1 MIDICGCTKTLRLL
15 FLQILRPFNHGN
27 SSTYIF
33 NMHIL
38 IKSLRSTKTGRITQT
53 QVDILRRIKA
63 QIGTWAKNDIIYH
76 IMFIETS
83 SDQNTPAFILPLIL
97 QEGAVN
103 IHCLIRM
110 TIVSPHII
118 FQPVT
123 VVFKSRSEIGRHEKT
138 FIKRMYVLGTP
149 HSNKVCCLS
158 VCFERVIPGTVITV
172 TVCIGSRR
180 EDTQTILF
188 IW

>member
-1 MIDICGCTKTLRLL
+1 
-15 FLQILRPFNHGN
+15 
-27 SSTYIF
+27 
-33 NMHIL
+33 MHIL

-63 QIGTWAKNDIIYH
+63 QIGTWAENDIIYH

-158 VCFERVIPGTVITV
+158 VCFERVIPRTVITV